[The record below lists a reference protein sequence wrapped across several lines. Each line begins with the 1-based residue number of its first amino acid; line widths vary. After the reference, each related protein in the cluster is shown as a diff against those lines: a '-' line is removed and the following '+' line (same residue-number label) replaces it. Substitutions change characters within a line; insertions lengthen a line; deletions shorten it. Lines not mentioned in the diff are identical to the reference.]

1 VGFLSDAQKA
11 AIRAAVTTPSVEGEA
26 LADVYRNPAAAD
38 GKTGARV
45 LTTVGIPIRIRPAGQ
60 DDSNLKLIPLAN
72 PVNAA
77 RVAHVGKVAVGVDI
91 RNGDELRIGMAKY
104 LVEGVGIFTNARLAA
119 LSEIKG
125 RVSS

>member
-1 VGFLSDAQKA
+1 VAFLSDAQKA
-11 AIRAAVTTPSVEGEA
+11 AIRTAVVAPSLEDEA
-26 LADVYRNPAAAD
+26 LADLYRSPVASD
-38 GKTGARV
+38 GKTGTRA

-77 RVAHVGKVAVGVDI
+77 RVAHVGKVAVGTDI
-91 RNGDELRIGMAKY
+91 RNGDELRVGTAKY
-104 LVEGVGIFTNARLAA
+104 LVEGVGSFTNARLAA

-125 RVSS
+125 RVS